1 MRRES
6 IQDHVSGVKRGIGRP
21 ESIQDHVSDNPEFEH
36 ILTVSLEVPE
46 YHNTP
51 EQNRILAALFANKK
65 MGDKYEPTIKLE
77 EGRRLRVSLFVLR
90 KWPTLRDCTIF
101 NEERKGLLLG
111 AEGIL
116 LLSTEIAEELPGNK
130 AILSLDSPESMWK
143 KEENR
148 YRVPAMY
155 QSSCPK
161 SKTDTFGAAIN
172 GKISDGN
179 ILLVFTYEDSADS
192 E

>member
-1 MRRES
+1 MQS
-6 IQDHVSGVKRGIGRP
+6 IQDHVSGIKRGIGRP

-36 ILTVSLEVPE
+36 ILTVFLEVPE

-65 MGDKYEPTIKLE
+65 MGDEYKPTIKLE
-77 EGRRLRVSLFVLR
+77 EGRRLGVSLFILK
-90 KWPTLRDCTIF
+90 KWPTLRDCTVF

-179 ILLVFTYEDSADS
+179 ILLVFTYKDSADS